1 MSYVLVWLVTSRLG
15 TGKSLS
21 LFYSAVQLEE
31 GKVHLCGYMN
41 ENAQANGFSNRKGL
55 NVFHDKQLGKYRKG
69 KDPEI
74 LNDCTV

>member
-1 MSYVLVWLVTSRLG
+1 
-15 TGKSLS
+15 
-21 LFYSAVQLEE
+21 
-31 GKVHLCGYMN
+31 MN